1 MTEHPRP
8 HRPGAAEIR
17 LALSALV
24 AVCAHVA
31 LRVPEGRDEAMW
43 RAEIVALWEALDAP
57 PQDMAPLLAAARA
70 WAVARGDRA
79 LAWSR
84 LRFEVEAHYAR
95 AAGLRLEEWR
105 AARREGAA

>member
-1 MTEHPRP
+1 MTERPRP
-8 HRPGAAEIR
+8 HRPGPAECR

-24 AVCAHVA
+24 VVCAHVA

-43 RAEIVALWEALDAP
+43 RAEVVALWEGLEHP
-57 PQDMAPLLAAARA
+57 PQEMAPLIAAARA
-70 WAVARGDRA
+70 WAVAREGRA